1 VVAFEVNIMKQG
13 VMMQNPMQA
22 DFPLG
27 PPLLGLQDA
36 QTKGLAL
43 LSTGHELLAFAPVNL
58 CAGRDAY
65 QSSLLAT
72 LRAAFPNGEE
82 RTDIRL
88 AGHYA
93 PTNHVH
99 GDWVASS
106 GHIAGVFEADLF
118 GIPATGQVAFVRF
131 GRFERYVD
139 GKIVETIVLLDLP
152 ALMMQAGVWPLSPPM
167 GPSGMAPG
175 PRAQDGIVA
184 RGIGGGDE
192 SLGLVQAMIGGLH
205 KFKGA
210 QNASGLKS
218 MGMRDFW
225 TENFWWYGPAPIGN
239 FRGHTDYERGHQ
251 FPFLTAFPD
260 RVGGNHRARIGE
272 GNYVA
277 STGWPS
283 ITATHKGGGWLGL
296 TPTDRPITMRV
307 MDFWRREGDRLDENW
322 VMIDLIDL
330 LDQMGLDVFA
340 RMKSRDTRP
349 ASTRTSGE

>member
-1 VVAFEVNIMKQG
+1 MKQG
-13 VMMQNPMQA
+13 RMTQNPLQA

-27 PPLLGLQDA
+27 PPLLANQHAQEAGLTLIRAD
-36 QTKGLAL
+36 
-43 LSTGHELLAFAPVNL
+43 HELLAFAPINHCL
-58 CAGRDAY
+58 GAMSYETD
-65 QSSLLAT
+65 LLAR

-88 AGHYA
+88 AGHYQPA
-93 PTNHVH
+93 NHVH

-106 GHIAGVFEADLF
+106 GHIAGLFEADLF
-118 GIPATGQVAFVRF
+118 DIPATGQVAFVRF
-131 GRFERYVD
+131 GRFERYVE
-139 GKIVETIVLLDLP
+139 GKIVQTILLLDLP
-152 ALMMQAGVWPLSPPM
+152 SLMMQAGVWPLSPPM
-167 GPSGMAPG
+167 GPAGMAPS
-175 PRAQDGIVA
+175 PRTQDGIVT
-184 RGIGGGDE
+184 REIGGGTE
-192 SLGLVQAMIGGLH
+192 SLALVEAMIGGLH
-205 KFKGA
+205 KFRGD
-210 QNASGLKS
+210 GLKS

-225 TENFWWYGPAPIGN
+225 TENFWWYGPSPIGN
-239 FRGHTDYERGHQ
+239 FRGHSDYERGHQ
-251 FPFLTAFPD
+251 LPFLTAFPD

-296 TPTDRPITMRV
+296 APTDRQITMRV

-340 RMKSRDTRP
+340 RLKTRTTRP
-349 ASTRTSGE
+349 SSKSGD